1 MPGQRQKSIIFRA
14 RMDGHARLL
23 QQLVEIKEIS
33 KIDKKLVVSGTM
45 KQHISHASLMDTI
58 SVICPNT

>member
-1 MPGQRQKSIIFRA
+1 
-14 RMDGHARLL
+14 MDGHARLL

-33 KIDKKLVVSGTM
+33 KIDKKLVLSGTM